1 MEELCS
7 FTSNEYLLFAVPGG
21 EFFSFFP
28 FASGKRRGMKEITL
42 FYFFFFPFVS
52 LLFVISSFFLF
63 PFFSP
68 KENEKVPE
76 GEFRLPS
83 PKGSFFLLFAVP
95 FGEANSPSGTKKKSS
110 FPLWGNRKEKEEKK
124 GNKKKRDLP
133 SFLFPSFL
141 QRRTPFGDLREK
153 VVVSSFG
160 RKSPPKVE

>member
-76 GEFRLPS
+76 GEFRLPLA
-83 PKGSFFLLFAVP
+83 KTK
-95 FGEANSPSGTKKKSS
+95 EEKNSPSGTKLVPAFLPPKGCL
-110 FPLWGNRKEKEEKK
+110 FPFVPLRG
-124 GNKKKRDLP
+124 KKK
-133 SFLFPSFL
+133 
-141 QRRTPFGDLREK
+141 
-153 VVVSSFG
+153 
-160 RKSPPKVE
+160 